1 MRRVDARMHLVT
13 SAAHSVAPT
22 KAQLVLGLFVAV
34 VWGVLVQGL
43 CASSA
48 WAQFDKTAWP
58 TKTSTPTIESVDLQG
73 KVWNTAE
80 LAGKVVVL
88 NFWATWCAPCK
99 DELPTLQTL
108 HDISDAHTV
117 VLTINVRES
126 AARAARYMQTT
137 GMTFPVISDA
147 KGELAKRWGV
157 TVYPTT
163 ILIAPNGQAR
173 WRIMGDVDWSG
184 AQANAWLAEVRQNA
198 SLVNAPS
205 KTVNPKR

>member
-1 MRRVDARMHLVT
+1 MNARTPLVQ
-13 SAAHSVAPT
+13 V
-22 KAQLVLGLFVAV
+22 KAQPVLGLF
-34 VWGVLVQGL
+34 LGL
-43 CASSA
+43 CLAVLSLGFVPTNA

-58 TKTSTPTIESVDLQG
+58 SKVDTPKIEAIDLQG
-73 KVWNTAE
+73 KAWSTAE

-108 HDISDAHTV
+108 HDISDSQTV
-117 VLTINVRES
+117 VLTINVREP
-126 AARAARYMQTT
+126 AARAARYMQST

-147 KGELAKRWGV
+147 TGDLAKRWGV

-173 WRIMGDVDWSG
+173 WRVVGDVDWSG
-184 AQANAWLAEVRQNA
+184 PQANAWLADVRQNA
-198 SLVNAPS
+198 SAVNAAS
-205 KTVNPKR
+205 KTTTPKR